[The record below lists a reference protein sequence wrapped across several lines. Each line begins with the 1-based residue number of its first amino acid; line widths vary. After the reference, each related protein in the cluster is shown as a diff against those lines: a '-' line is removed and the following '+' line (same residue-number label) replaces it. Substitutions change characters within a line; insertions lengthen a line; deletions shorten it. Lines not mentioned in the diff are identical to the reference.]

1 MKNRIDDNYYKVL
14 DLINKNMNQIEFAIE
29 KEREE
34 ISKIAPVVEQFE
46 QIEKRL
52 ANVVEIHNKVM
63 DPIQTAYQNVQS
75 TLMPIIK
82 TIQLNEIGI
91 MSREIAE
98 LVNSGKLERIK
109 QGYYKLVDDN
119 ENDSDSE
126 AKLISQLYPDG
137 VICMVSALFY
147 YGYSDRTPLT
157 WDIAVDRN
165 TSKARFNIDYP
176 YVKPYY
182 VDKNHLEY
190 GITEGEYEDCV
201 LKIFDRDRL
210 ICECI
215 KHENKMDREIYN
227 KAIRAYIN
235 DNKKNVTNLIDYSKR
250 RNIHKKV
257 RERIGVWL

>member
-1 MKNRIDDNYYKVL
+1 MSKKLDDNY
-14 DLINKNMNQIEFAIE
+14 A
-29 KEREE
+29 
-34 ISKIAPVVEQFE
+34 KIIRSVYPILQQGEYLKFSVKPITETAENITSVMVKFVAE
-46 QIEKRL
+46 
-52 ANVVEIHNKVM
+52 AN
-63 DPIQTAYQNVQS
+63 
-75 TLMPIIK
+75 PIIR
-82 TIQLNEIGI
+82 TVDLNNIGLF
-91 MSREIAE
+91 SREIAE
-98 LVNSGKLERIK
+98 LIDAGKLERIK
-109 QGYYKLVDDN
+109 QGYYRLAES
-119 ENDSDSE
+119 ENNSD
-126 AKLISQLYPDG
+126 AKLISDLYPDG
-137 VICMVSALFY
+137 VLCMTTALFY

-182 VDKNHLEY
+182 IDKAHLEY
-190 GITEGEYEDCV
+190 GITEAVYEDFI

-227 KAIRAYIN
+227 KAIQAYIN
-235 DNKKNVTNLIDYSKR
+235 DSKKNITNLLDYAKR

>member
-1 MKNRIDDNYYKVL
+1 MRNRIEDNYEK
-14 DLINKNMNQIEFAIE
+14 LIQSLYPLLRQTEELKASIRPITEIAETIKAPFETISQTTEIAQNMTSAME
-29 KEREE
+29 
-34 ISKIAPVVEQFE
+34 
-46 QIEKRL
+46 
-52 ANVVEIHNKVM
+52 
-63 DPIQTAYQNVQS
+63 AYVAAVR
-75 TLMPIIK
+75 PIIR
-82 TIQLNEIGI
+82 TADLNKIGLL
-91 MSREIAE
+91 SREIAD
-98 LVNSGKLERIK
+98 LVDVGKLERIK
-109 QGYYKLVDDN
+109 QGYYRLAQI
-119 ENDSDSE
+119 ENDSD
-126 AKLISQLYPDG
+126 AKLISELYPDG
-137 VICMVSALFY
+137 VLCMTTALFY

-182 VDKNHLEY
+182 IDKAHLDY
-190 GITEGEYEDCV
+190 GITEAVYEDYI

-227 KAIRAYIN
+227 KAIQAYIN
-235 DNKKNVTNLIDYSKR
+235 DNKKNITNLLDYAKR

>member
-1 MKNRIDDNYYKVL
+1 MKNRIEDNYAKLIQSLSLFEKQAPLATTINQNMTSALEEYVDAVQPL
-14 DLINKNMNQIEFAIE
+14 IRTVDLNN
-29 KEREE
+29 
-34 ISKIAPVVEQFE
+34 
-46 QIEKRL
+46 
-52 ANVVEIHNKVM
+52 
-63 DPIQTAYQNVQS
+63 
-75 TLMPIIK
+75 
-82 TIQLNEIGI
+82 IGLL
-91 MSREIAE
+91 SRDIAE
-98 LVNSGKLERIK
+98 LVNIGKLERIK
-109 QGYYKLVDDN
+109 QGYYRLVGS
-119 ENDSDSE
+119 ENYSD
-126 AKLISQLYPDG
+126 AKLISELYPDG
-137 VICMVSALFY
+137 VLCMTTALFY

-182 VDKNHLEY
+182 IDKAHLCY
-190 GITEGEYEDCV
+190 GITEAVYDDYI

-227 KAIRAYIN
+227 KAIQAYIN
-235 DNKKNVTNLIDYSKR
+235 DSNKNITNLLDYAKR

>member
-1 MKNRIDDNYYKVL
+1 MRNRIEDNYEK
-14 DLINKNMNQIEFAIE
+14 LIQSLYPLLRQA
-29 KEREE
+29 EE
-34 ISKIAPVVEQFE
+34 LKASIRPITEIAETIKAPFETISKTT
-46 QIEKRL
+46 
-52 ANVVEIHNKVM
+52 EITQNM
-63 DPIQTAYQNVQS
+63 TSALEAYVAAVR
-75 TLMPIIK
+75 PIIR
-82 TIQLNEIGI
+82 TADLNKMGLL
-91 MSREIAE
+91 SREIAE
-98 LVNSGKLERIK
+98 LVDMGKLERIK
-109 QGYYKLVDDN
+109 QGYYRLAQI
-119 ENDSDSE
+119 ENDSD
-126 AKLISQLYPDG
+126 AKLISELYPDG
-137 VICMVSALFY
+137 VLCMTTALFY

-182 VDKNHLEY
+182 IDKAHLDY
-190 GITEGEYEDCV
+190 GITEAVYEDYI

-227 KAIRAYIN
+227 KAIQAYIN
-235 DNKKNVTNLIDYSKR
+235 DSKKNITNLLDYAKR

>member
-1 MKNRIDDNYYKVL
+1 MSKRIEDNYAK
-14 DLINKNMNQIEFAIE
+14 LIQSLYPLLQQAEELKASVRPITEMSETLKAPFELISQTAEGTKNMTTTL
-29 KEREE
+29 EE
-34 ISKIAPVVEQFE
+34 YVATV
-46 QIEKRL
+46 
-52 ANVVEIHNKVM
+52 N
-63 DPIQTAYQNVQS
+63 
-75 TLMPIIK
+75 PIIR
-82 TIQLNEIGI
+82 TVDLNNMGLV
-91 MSREIAE
+91 SREIAE
-98 LVNSGKLERIK
+98 LVNIGKLERIK
-109 QGYYKLVDDN
+109 QGYYRLTES
-119 ENDSDSE
+119 ENDSD
-126 AKLISQLYPDG
+126 AKLISELYPDG
-137 VICMVSALFY
+137 VLCMTTALFY

-182 VDKNHLEY
+182 IDKAHLDY
-190 GITEGEYEDCV
+190 GIAEAIYEDSI

-227 KAIRAYIN
+227 KAIQAYIN
-235 DNKKNVTNLIDYSKR
+235 DGKKNITNLLAYAKR

>member
-1 MKNRIDDNYYKVL
+1 MSKKLDDNY
-14 DLINKNMNQIEFAIE
+14 A
-29 KEREE
+29 
-34 ISKIAPVVEQFE
+34 KIIRSVYPILQQGEYLKFSVKPITETAENITSVMGKFVAA
-46 QIEKRL
+46 
-52 ANVVEIHNKVM
+52 AN
-63 DPIQTAYQNVQS
+63 
-75 TLMPIIK
+75 PIIR
-82 TIQLNEIGI
+82 TVDLNNIGLF
-91 MSREIAE
+91 SREIAE
-98 LVNSGKLERIK
+98 LIDAGKLERIK
-109 QGYYKLVDDN
+109 QGYYRLAES
-119 ENDSDSE
+119 ENNSDV
-126 AKLISQLYPDG
+126 KLISDLYPDG
-137 VICMVSALFY
+137 VLCMTTALFY

-182 VDKNHLEY
+182 IDKAHLEY
-190 GITEGEYEDCV
+190 GITEAIYENYI

-227 KAIRAYIN
+227 KAIQAYIN
-235 DNKKNVTNLIDYSKR
+235 DSKKNITNLLDYAKR